1 MATNKHWLV
10 LLLPALPVCA
20 KELAIGG
27 QWQLDSKQAGS
38 GSSDSTQFWVGYER
52 ETQVGLIFADGQAP
66 GWRCRST
73 TRALSPSASA
83 RWR

>member
-1 MATNKHWLV
+1 M
-10 LLLPALPVCA
+10 LLLLALPVCA

-52 ETQVGLIFADGQAP
+52 ETQSRPHLRRRPERRGGAAALRQEFYRPRRQSDG
-66 GWRCRST
+66 GD
-73 TRALSPSASA
+73 
-83 RWR
+83 